1 MYHISQRVMFHL
13 FALYLWQIVGYVMDR
28 VSAMLSEAMLIS
40 LCGGGVVSYM
50 TDQILQTTCVFPSH
64 VHQKK
69 NLASIIIA
77 PQGELP
83 KIPPFLICQKWSSL
97 FPWLAKICL
106 VILNHTGFHWLQD
119 QDKCL
124 SYLFMSL
131 EMILQ
136 LSNAGTWLQTPVL
149 CWLWVRDSPK

>member
-1 MYHISQRVMFHL
+1 MFHL

-69 NLASIIIA
+69 I
-77 PQGELP
+77 
-83 KIPPFLICQKWSSL
+83 
-97 FPWLAKICL
+97 
-106 VILNHTGFHWLQD
+106 WLQLLLHPKGNF
-119 QDKCL
+119 QKFL
-124 SYLFMSL
+124 PSSFVRNEALFSRD
-131 EMILQ
+131 
-136 LSNAGTWLQTPVL
+136 WLKYVL
-149 CWLWVRDSPK
+149 WY